1 VRQVRKK
8 LRGLSVEVIHWP
20 DLPDAVQVAEDHHY
34 RNVWVVN
41 FL

>member
-1 VRQVRKK
+1 VRKK

-20 DLPDAVQVAEDHHY
+20 DLPDAVQVPEDHYY